1 MCGSYAN
8 PNRCGFRYADN
19 RAHTN
24 TLEKYSQP
32 NGIQPARTASKEL
45 PISLESRCSID
56 TLRSNSVQ
64 YSTRT
69 LASQQPKRSSSL
81 SHRFSAP
88 SRHAS
93 RLTSAVLPRPGST
106 AETYVA
112 YGMTQKLF
120 EACSSQADYRIPQV
134 SQTGAEVPKTEGG
147 EDLGVGEGWWHE
159 GMLLLA
165 LFSPPQMEE
174 IDICLVSSTLKG
186 RSRG

>member
-8 PNRCGFRYADN
+8 PNRRGFRYADD

-24 TLEKYSQP
+24 NTLENIRRT
-32 NGIQPARTASKEL
+32 NGIQPAHITSKAL
-45 PISLESRCSID
+45 PISLASKRSIS
-56 TLRSNSVQ
+56 TLRPNSVQ
-64 YSTRT
+64 DSTRT
-69 LASQQPKRSSSL
+69 LASQQPKRSPGLSL
-81 SHRFSAP
+81 RFSVP

-93 RLTSAVLPRPGST
+93 RLASAVLPRPGST

-134 SQTGAEVPKTEGG
+134 SQKGAQVPKTEGG

-159 GMLLLA
+159 GPLLLS
-165 LFSPPQMEE
+165 LFFV
-174 IDICLVSSTLKG
+174 IRKG
-186 RSRG
+186 LISVGCRVH